1 MNERRQEST
10 LLGLTRLFLDICAA
24 LFVVGWDA
32 VQQLFR
38 RSFGALKRA
47 VRTRLHIPD

>member
-1 MNERRQEST
+1 MKENRQEST

-32 VQQLFR
+32 FQQLVR
-38 RSFGALKRA
+38 RSFGALTR
-47 VRTRLHIPD
+47 VLRTRLHIHD